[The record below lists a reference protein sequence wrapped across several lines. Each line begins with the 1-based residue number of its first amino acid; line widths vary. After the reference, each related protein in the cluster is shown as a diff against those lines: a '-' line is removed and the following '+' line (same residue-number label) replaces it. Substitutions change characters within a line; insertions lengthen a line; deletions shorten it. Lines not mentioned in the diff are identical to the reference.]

1 LLAHERHSQILA
13 LLEEQGSVKVESL
26 VKLFGVSTETIRRDL
41 EFLEKRGSLTRVYGG
56 AVLEKINDRQLVH
69 KNRIKENIEQKK
81 EIARIAVSLLS
92 DEQTIALNSSTTNLE
107 IAKLIKNKNK
117 LSKLTVLTNSVLIAN
132 ELIQNSNCSVFLT
145 GGFFK
150 RDEFSLA
157 GPLAT
162 NNISQFFVDIAFISV
177 SGISLRAGITDYD
190 MDELPV
196 QKEMISIA
204 QKVIILA
211 DSSKFCSRSLL
222 KVTDLDKANAIITDS
237 NLEESVYQEFLSNGI
252 NLIKQEPNQTSPP
265 TTRRAK

>member
-1 LLAHERHSQILA
+1 M
-13 LLEEQGSVKVESL
+13 
-26 VKLFGVSTETIRRDL
+26 GVLMSND
-41 EFLEKRGSLTRVYGG
+41 
-56 AVLEKINDRQLVH
+56 KINYKKWITLIVLILGGGTIY
-69 KNRIKENIEQKK
+69 KLASIKD
-81 EIARIAVSLLS
+81 AFYVPL
-92 DEQTIALNSSTTNLE
+92 QTELGLNSSTTNLE